1 MEAPRLDVPDAWKR
15 LNLQGLRGV
24 VMLIGGP
31 DAGKSTLARYLV
43 DRLLESHARVALLD
57 GDPGQSSLGPPTT
70 MTLRLYQRDRPD
82 AGRRWRVFV
91 GSTSPTGHM
100 LPLVVGA
107 ARLVQAAR
115 RASAE
120 VVVYDTTGLIH
131 PSQGGLA
138 LKFAKINLLRPAL
151 VLSIQRQVELE
162 PILMPLRRTGRVR
175 LLEFRPSEAV
185 RPRDLTAR
193 QAHRARQFARYFQHA
208 QPVEVPWCSLA
219 VFPAPWFAL
228 HRLLA
233 FEDREGFVRGLGIV
247 LDIDRAA
254 QRLTVLTPLTDLAPV
269 DSLHLGD
276 LLVDPET
283 FRDRRLPRAG

>member
-1 MEAPRLDVPDAWKR
+1 MEGPRLDVPDAWKR
-15 LNLQGLRGV
+15 LSLQGVRGV
-24 VMLIGGP
+24 VMVIGGP

-43 DRLLESHARVALLD
+43 GRLRAGHERVALLD

-70 MTLRLYQRDRPD
+70 MTLRLYAGGEGQ
-82 AGRRWRVFV
+82 GRRWRAFV
-91 GSTSPTGHM
+91 GSVSPTGHM

-115 RASAE
+115 RAGAE
-120 VVVYDTTGLIH
+120 AVVYDTTGLIH

-151 VLSIQRQVELE
+151 VLAIQRQVELE

-175 LLEFRPSEAV
+175 LVELRPSEAV

-193 QAHRARQFARYFQHA
+193 QTHRARQFARYFERA
-208 QPVEVPWCSLA
+208 QPLEVRWGSLA
-219 VFPAPWFAL
+219 VFPSPWFAL

-247 LDIDRAA
+247 LDIDRAE
-254 QRLTVLTPLTDLAPV
+254 QRLTVLTPLKDLTSV

-283 FRDRRLPRAG
+283 FRDRRLPRAT